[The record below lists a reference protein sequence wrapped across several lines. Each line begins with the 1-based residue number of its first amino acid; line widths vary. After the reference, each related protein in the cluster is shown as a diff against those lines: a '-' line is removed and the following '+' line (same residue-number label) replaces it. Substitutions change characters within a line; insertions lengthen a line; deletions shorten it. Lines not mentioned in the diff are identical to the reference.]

1 MSGPLKLVDAILCG
15 NDLVVNDAVLDM
27 APRVKAIAKMGAG
40 LDTVDIAAATRHNAI
55 VFHTPGANNQEPA
68 DHTFGLILAVARKI
82 IYCDRI
88 LHENRWEQYS
98 TSWGLEI
105 WQKTLGLIGLG
116 AIGRCVALRAKGF
129 QMKVVAYDPFWPTAF
144 ADEQGIEQ
152 VKLEELL
159 KVSDIVS
166 IHVPLIPET
175 KWMIDEKALNLM
187 KSSAILINAARGGI
201 VNETD
206 LYKVLKNGVIAG
218 AGLDVFE
225 NEPPTNSALLD
236 LDNVVLTLHT
246 AAFTFEGMHN
256 MSIGVVE
263 QLIAY
268 YHGTKPV
275 HIVNPEAWDRAKGL
289 DRFPQFMHFG
299 KFHRL
304 ELTDLSESNTVYSY
318 HFYCLFMIRIAVQ
331 HNTVLL
337 IRSVNT
343 LWTSF
348 KHHQQMSWIS
358 VAIPTPFSQLCC

>member
-1 MSGPLKLVDAILCG
+1 MEKFTVLIESRPFCAFEDTPMEQLKSSGMDLIDMRGSGIQDSKFVEVLKRADAILCG

-55 VFHTPGANNQEPA
+55 VFHTPGANNQAVA
-68 DHTFGLILAVARKI
+68 DHTFALILNVARKI
-82 IYCDRI
+82 IYCDSSLR
-88 LHENRWEQYS
+88 ENRWEH
-98 TSWGLEI
+98 TKIMGLEI

-152 VKLEELL
+152 VNLEELL

-175 KWMIDEKALNLM
+175 KWMIDEKALGLM
-187 KSSAILINAARGGI
+187 KPSAILINAARGGI

-206 LYKVLKNGVIAG
+206 LYQSLENKVIAG

-236 LDNVVLTLHT
+236 LDNVVLTPHT
-246 AAFTFEGMHN
+246 AAFTFEGLNN
-256 MSIGVVE
+256 MSVGVVE

-268 YHGTKPV
+268 YHGNKPV
-275 HIVNPEAWDRAKGL
+275 HLVNPEAWDAQK
-289 DRFPQFMHFG
+289 
-299 KFHRL
+299 
-304 ELTDLSESNTVYSY
+304 
-318 HFYCLFMIRIAVQ
+318 A
-331 HNTVLL
+331 
-337 IRSVNT
+337 
-343 LWTSF
+343 
-348 KHHQQMSWIS
+348 
-358 VAIPTPFSQLCC
+358 